1 MYAILVKNNEQSYD
15 VLSSLHYTDQEIM
28 NNIENAINNGSPI
41 IGMAAS
47 DHKFTATYGATW
59 NGTSFSGGK
68 ETKMSDATEE
78 QVNSFDL
85 YVFLQN
91 NVLIAR
97 YGVGNNSPKSE
108 MFKAA
113 FESDIILVKVP
124 EDQTVY
130 AGETHNWDGSRF
142 L

>member
-15 VLSSLHYTDQEIM
+15 VLSSLSYTDQEIM
-28 NNIENAINNGSPI
+28 NNIENAINNESPV

-47 DHKFTATYGATW
+47 DHKFTATYGAVW

-68 ETKMSDATEE
+68 ASKMSDATEE
-78 QVNSFDL
+78 EVNSFDL

-97 YGVGNNSPKSE
+97 YGVRTDSPKSE

-113 FESDIILVKVP
+113 FESDVILVKVP